1 MMRMAMPKILPP
13 RPTKPRPS
21 FSASSYS
28 HVVARASSS
37 SRPIPVA
44 PPVAFQAPPLQ
55 SQTLGKIARVRSLP
69 SKPPPPT
76 PIRAELRSQDFEEVV
91 DAAPEIAIEF
101 ESAVALSE
109 IADPIDVL
117 FDAMEDLFSVETS
130 IEAGAICLASLIRAI
145 PCRGG
150 IVHLYDAESREF
162 VAVFALGPRA
172 EHLVLTRADE
182 SDELI
187 SASFRKHHPIVV
199 DYRAPNGAHIV
210 DRHVMLDASQ
220 NAIVCPIADGAR
232 FLGAIEL
239 VDAKSA
245 NGFDTSAEHGIS
257 YVAERYAGFLAEHG
271 VVLANVVAPPSGF
284 IS

>member
-1 MMRMAMPKILPP
+1 MAMPKILPP
-13 RPTKPRPS
+13 RPTGSSKPRSS

-28 HVVARASSS
+28 HVIARASSPP
-37 SRPIPVA
+37 RPIPVA
-44 PPVAFQAPPLQ
+44 PPVLLTNACE
-55 SQTLGKIARVRSLP
+55 SQNLGKIALVRSQP

-91 DAAPEIAIEF
+91 EAAPESASEIAP
-101 ESAVALSE
+101 SE

-117 FDAMEDLFSVETS
+117 FEAMEDLFSVETS

-220 NAIVCPIADGAR
+220 NAIVCPIVDGAR

-239 VDAKSA
+239 VDAKNA